1 MISRSRFSGQYEAFQ
16 RRAELRRKEE
26 IMADSAGG
34 QNLQIALSVAG
45 ALGLGTILGKI
56 VEAYH
61 NKRKSSAET
70 DKTEAE
76 TDRTEAET
84 AKLRAETDA
93 LIRAAVAAQVQ
104 FILDD
109 HTKQREMDRRTIAE
123 MGRRIET
130 LETELKKVETELR
143 YERGRQ
149 AKACIGCEKLLPFGV
164 TEE

>member
-1 MISRSRFSGQYEAFQ
+1 MISRSRFSGEYEAFQ

-45 ALGLGTILGKI
+45 ALGLGGILGKI
-56 VEAYH
+56 IETYYG
-61 NKRKSSAET
+61 KRKSTAEI

-84 AKLRAETDA
+84 AKLRAETDN
-93 LIRAAVAAQVQ
+93 LIRAAVVEQIQ
-104 FILDD
+104 FILNERDRL
-109 HTKQREMDRRTIAE
+109 RETVESLERR
-123 MGRRIET
+123 
-130 LETELKKVETELR
+130 LKKVEAELR
-143 YERGRQ
+143 HERARQ
-149 AKACIGCEKLLPFGV
+149 AAQCTGCERMLPFGV